1 METSNYFKAQIFGKR
16 RNKKG
21 KKKKCKAGK
30 TRRVRGSKTKTRF
43 KDPFMTV
50 DATEECPA
58 GYAIYGG
65 AKRSYT

>member
-16 RNKKG
+16 R

-30 TRRVRGSKTKTRF
+30 TRRVRGSKTKTRT
-43 KDPFMTV
+43 KGGPGIPGMADTG
-50 DATEECPA
+50 ECPA